1 LFFLGYGRERFGH
14 LEETWGRRVT
24 MTRTITKD
32 RKRRRPRSQ
41 DEGDEPRRPRS
52 QDEGDEPR
60 KRAPRK
66 LEQDDRLEQGDE
78 EQQDEDG
85 GDEEQERD
93 NGGSAGG
100 VFSELKNVASDAALA
115 VLAPVAKKAATGA
128 AKYAVKKAP
137 ELLEDTV
144 KPMLEDAGGVKG
156 LVGQAMSSASE
167 GPAGGLLSKL
177 TPGGGDD
184 DDEDGGGNAG
194 DGTGKGRR
202 MPVQQSVDVAA
213 PIDIVYDQW
222 TQFEDYPKFMHR
234 VQRVEQR
241 DDAHVAF
248 HAKVWGINR
257 MWEAEIVEQ
266 RPDERIVF
274 KSVNGVQLTGVVT
287 FHDMA
292 ERLTRIELNIDVDP
306 DGPIE
311 KIARGTRVIKR
322 ATRGDLKR
330 FKAYVEMHEDE
341 TGAWRGEIQDGE
353 VVSESDEDE
362 GREDDGAE
370 DEYSEEEDG
379 SAEASYDEDEYDDED
394 EDAPEEDDEE
404 PETSMDDEEELED
417 EDEEDVEQDE
427 PEPARASSGSRR
439 RSSAKKS
446 TNGGDPGTSGSRSRS
461 SSSGTKGST
470 SRSRSSSS
478 KGSTSRSSSSGKPA
492 SGKSGSGSRP
502 AASKSGSRSRSG
514 SAKSSGSRT
523 RGSKNGSSGSSSG
536 SSASS
541 RKRSSSSGGRSSKS
555 GSSRGKASSRRR
567 SS

>member
-1 LFFLGYGRERFGH
+1 MGYGSGTAWSS
-14 LEETWGRRVT
+14 EETTWGRRVT
-24 MTRTITKD
+24 MTRTTTKD
-32 RKRRRPRSQ
+32 RRRRRPRRQ
-41 DEGDEPRRPRS
+41 DEGDA
-52 QDEGDEPR
+52 PR
-60 KRAPRK
+60 KRAPRE
-66 LEQDDRLEQGDE
+66 LDEDDRLERDDE
-78 EQQDEDG
+78 EQQDDG
-85 GDEEQERD
+85 DDDEEQERD
-93 NGGSAGG
+93 NGGSGGG
-100 VFSELKNVASDAALA
+100 VFAELKNVASDAALA

-156 LVGQAMSSASE
+156 LVGQAMSSASD

-184 DDEDGGGNAG
+184 DDEDGGGGGAG

-274 KSVNGVQLTGVVT
+274 KSTNGVQITGVVT

-311 KIARGTRVIKR
+311 KIARGTRMIKR

-330 FKAYVEMHEDE
+330 FKAY
-341 TGAWRGEIQDGE
+341 
-353 VVSESDEDE
+353 
-362 GREDDGAE
+362 
-370 DEYSEEEDG
+370 
-379 SAEASYDEDEYDDED
+379 
-394 EDAPEEDDEE
+394 
-404 PETSMDDEEELED
+404 
-417 EDEEDVEQDE
+417 
-427 PEPARASSGSRR
+427 
-439 RSSAKKS
+439 
-446 TNGGDPGTSGSRSRS
+446 
-461 SSSGTKGST
+461 
-470 SRSRSSSS
+470 
-478 KGSTSRSSSSGKPA
+478 
-492 SGKSGSGSRP
+492 
-502 AASKSGSRSRSG
+502 
-514 SAKSSGSRT
+514 
-523 RGSKNGSSGSSSG
+523 
-536 SSASS
+536 
-541 RKRSSSSGGRSSKS
+541 
-555 GSSRGKASSRRR
+555 
-567 SS
+567 

>member
-1 LFFLGYGRERFGH
+1 
-14 LEETWGRRVT
+14 
-24 MTRTITKD
+24 MTRTTTKD
-32 RKRRRPRSQ
+32 RRRRRPRRQ
-41 DEGDEPRRPRS
+41 DEGDA
-52 QDEGDEPR
+52 PR
-60 KRAPRK
+60 KRAPRE
-66 LEQDDRLEQGDE
+66 LDEDDRLERDDE
-78 EQQDEDG
+78 EQPDDGDDGEDQERKDG
-85 GDEEQERD
+85 GSSQD
-93 NGGSAGG
+93 GGSAGG

-156 LVGQAMSSASE
+156 LVGQAMSSASD

-184 DDEDGGGNAG
+184 EDEDGGGNAG

-274 KSVNGVQLTGVVT
+274 KSTNGVQITGVVT

-311 KIARGTRVIKR
+311 KIARGTRMIKR

-330 FKAYVEMHEDE
+330 FKAYVEMHEEE
-341 TGAWRGEIQDGE
+341 TGAWRGEIQDGN
-353 VVSESDEDE
+353 VVAESD
-362 GREDDGAE
+362 DDGAE
-370 DEYSEEEDG
+370 DEYYEDDDQ
-379 SAEASYDEDEYDDED
+379 AEASQDDET
-394 EDAPEEDDEE
+394 EASAE
-404 PETSMDDEEELED
+404 DEEELEGDEEDAPDEEAAPAEMSD
-417 EDEEDVEQDE
+417 EDEEEDE
-427 PEPARASSGSRR
+427 V
-439 RSSAKKS
+439 
-446 TNGGDPGTSGSRSRS
+446 
-461 SSSGTKGST
+461 
-470 SRSRSSSS
+470 
-478 KGSTSRSSSSGKPA
+478 
-492 SGKSGSGSRP
+492 
-502 AASKSGSRSRSG
+502 
-514 SAKSSGSRT
+514 
-523 RGSKNGSSGSSSG
+523 
-536 SSASS
+536 
-541 RKRSSSSGGRSSKS
+541 
-555 GSSRGKASSRRR
+555 
-567 SS
+567 

>member
-1 LFFLGYGRERFGH
+1 MDERYPYALTRRRPRTRVRDPPPQGERALARVVPRRRETPSWADKSPANPLFLLGVARAQFPH
-14 LEETWGRRVT
+14 LEETWGRRGM
-24 MTRTITKD
+24 MTRTTTKD
-32 RKRRRPRSQ
+32 RRRRRSSRN
-41 DEGDEPRRPRS
+41 GN
-52 QDEGDEPR
+52 GDEPR
-60 KRAPRK
+60 KRAPRE
-66 LEQDDRLEQGDE
+66 LDDDDRLERDDE
-78 EQQDEDG
+78 EQQDDDG
-85 GDEEQERD
+85 GDDEEQERD

-156 LVGQAMSSASE
+156 LVGQAMSSASD

-177 TPGGGDD
+177 TPGGGDDD

-248 HAKVWGINR
+248 HAKGWGINR

-274 KSVNGVQLTGVVT
+274 KSMNGVQITGVVT

-311 KIARGTRVIKR
+311 KIARGTRMIKR
-322 ATRGDLKR
+322 AARGDLKR

-341 TGAWRGEIQDGE
+341 TGAWRGEIQDGD
-353 VVSESDEDE
+353 VVSESDEDD
-362 GREDDGAE
+362 GREDEYYE
-370 DEYSEEEDG
+370 DDDEQ
-379 SAEASYDEDEYDDED
+379 AEASYDEDEEASLSDEAPEEDDDGPEASADDED
-394 EDAPEEDDEE
+394 ELAADDEEDDEE
-404 PETSMDDEEELED
+404 PEASSDDEDELAADEED
-417 EDEEDVEQDE
+417 EDEEEAEQE
-427 PEPARASSGSRR
+427 KPRPAKRSRTRATSKGSSSTRKRGSTGRK
-439 RSSAKKS
+439 SS
-446 TNGGDPGTSGSRSRS
+446 NGGDPGPSKSHASKRGA
-461 SSSGTKGST
+461 G
-470 SRSRSSSS
+470 SSS
-478 KGSTSRSSSSGKPA
+478 K
-492 SGKSGSGSRP
+492 
-502 AASKSGSRSRSG
+502 
-514 SAKSSGSRT
+514 
-523 RGSKNGSSGSSSG
+523 
-536 SSASS
+536 
-541 RKRSSSSGGRSSKS
+541 
-555 GSSRGKASSRRR
+555 
-567 SS
+567 